1 MKCLKCGLENAENGT
16 VCRRCSSVL
25 SKDTS
30 KADIDDITTKLKTS
44 KLAVASMILG
54 ITAWFLLGFLGAI
67 LGIIFGIIAIIKINR
82 SSGLLKGLGFAIAG
96 ITTGGLQ
103 ILVFGILIVGLF
115 LSVLHG
121 MALSPRNPEGILK
134 TGRLAVLPESAT
146 DIKAEGWSGIFTG
159 EDYLMFRATPEGIEK
174 FIAESPSIKD
184 TEPEIFS
191 SKKMYLPYHEPN
203 DFADEADWED
213 HYNHNYFFPQKDQ
226 PEWYDITIKLKGRRY
241 KIPAFEHHNWGSV
254 IINDETNT
262 VYINVI
268 WS

>member
-1 MKCLKCGLENAENGT
+1 MYCPKCGVENADGMA
-16 VCRRCSSVL
+16 VCALCGAALNETKNEASINAQAEKPRTSRLAIASLILGVAWVL
-25 SKDTS
+25 LGPLTS
-30 KADIDDITTKLKTS
+30 IPGL
-44 KLAVASMILG
+44 ILG
-54 ITAWFLLGFLGAI
+54 IVAI
-67 LGIIFGIIAIIKINR
+67 VKIKR
-82 SSGLLKGLGFAIAG
+82 SRGLLKGRPFAIAG
-96 ITTGGLQ
+96 IITSGIPIVLIGMF
-103 ILVFGILIVGLF
+103 ILWFAYR
-115 LSVLHG
+115 LSCG
-121 MALSPRNPEGILK
+121 MKLSARKPQAILK
-134 TGRLAVLPESAT
+134 AGRLAELPESAA
-146 DIKAEGWSGIFTG
+146 DIEAEGWDGIFTG
-159 EDYLMFRATPEGIEK
+159 EDYLMFRATLEGIEK

-213 HYNHNYFFPQKDQ
+213 HYNHKYFFPQKDQ